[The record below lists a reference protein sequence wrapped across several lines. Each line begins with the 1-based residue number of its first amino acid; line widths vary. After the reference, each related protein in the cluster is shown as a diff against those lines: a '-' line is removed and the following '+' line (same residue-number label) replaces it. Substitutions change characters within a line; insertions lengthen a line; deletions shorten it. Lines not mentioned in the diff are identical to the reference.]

1 MNEILKGLGL
11 PALLRGRPVRALLAE
26 LPHLHEL
33 RLLRVGPSHQE
44 VRSGV
49 HSRRVYLVLLLLLL
63 TNPVLLKN
71 RLLLLQVEVRVGY
84 IQLVL
89 LGKGAEVRPAV
100 TQASHPWDEP
110 HEILPLLVCWLLNG

>member
-1 MNEILKGLGL
+1 LGL

-26 LPHLHEL
+26 LAHLHEL

-44 VRSGV
+44 VGSGV

-63 TNPVLLKN
+63 LANPVLVKA
-71 RLLLLQVEVRVGY
+71 RLLLLQVEVWVGH

-100 TQASHPWDEP
+100 TQASHARDEP